1 MFPDPE
7 VTAIFDSVRA
17 GNETF
22 VWTGRPAFL
31 PYVMS
36 GVPFL
41 LFGML
46 WGAFDYFGFI
56 RNMSAKDAGFA
67 IPFFAIHLA
76 PCYGSVLYML
86 YLVFSHKNVAYGATD
101 KRVIIRSGLFGIDY
115 KSIDYKGVLGMDVS
129 VGPIE
134 NMLGAGSIRIDAGRR
149 GSKGSVQYENITGIS
164 EPYDVFKQLQ
174 AFAGKGDANAAST
187 T

>member
-1 MFPDPE
+1 MVAKFDP
-7 VTAIFDSVRA
+7 VRN
-17 GNETF
+17 GNESF
-22 VWTGRPAFL
+22 VWSGRPAFV
-31 PYVMS
+31 PFVMS
-36 GVPFL
+36 GLPFL

-56 RNMSAKDAGFA
+56 RHMSAKEAGFA

-76 PCYGSVLYML
+76 PCYGSVFYML
-86 YLVFSHKNVAYGATD
+86 YLVFSHKNVAYAASD
-101 KRVIIRSGLFGIDY
+101 QRVIIRSGLFGIDY
-115 KSIDYKGVLGMDVS
+115 KSIDYKGVISMDVS

-149 GSKGSVQYENITGIS
+149 GSKGSIQYENITGIS

-174 AFAGKGDANAAST
+174 AFAGRGDAAAAST